1 MLIFFWLNG
10 GEGGTGSAGPAAR
23 DQFHGIRPLTLAML
37 RAMERRQARRALAAR
52 LREDEEEA
60 VLLMMD

>member
-10 GEGGTGSAGPAAR
+10 GEGGAGSAAPAGR
-23 DQFHGIRPLTLAML
+23 DQFHGIRPLTPAML
-37 RAMERRQARRALAAR
+37 RAMERRQARRALEAR

-60 VLLMMD
+60 LLLMLD